1 MRRRADSILAE
12 LGLQDKRARRV
23 RKLSGGEQ
31 QRVAV
36 ARALINEPEIII
48 ADEPTAHLDQQL
60 SDELMRILEN
70 LNRDGKTVIISTHDA
85 LIYNHRIVD
94 RVIAMRDGR
103 VDAGDS
109 T

>member
-1 MRRRADSILAE
+1 M
-12 LGLQDKRARRV
+12 G
-23 RKLSGGEQ
+23 
-31 QRVAV
+31 QRIMIAMMM
-36 ARALINEPEIII
+36 IPEPDIII

>member
-1 MRRRADSILAE
+1 
-12 LGLQDKRARRV
+12 
-23 RKLSGGEQ
+23 
-31 QRVAV
+31 
-36 ARALINEPEIII
+36 
-48 ADEPTAHLDQQL
+48 
-60 SDELMRILEN
+60 MRILEN